1 MPQRP
6 NILIVDPNEQD
17 MQLLEISLRNM
28 KFAIT
33 TATNTFE
40 ALKKV
45 EIFPPDL
52 IISET
57 NVEDFDGFELC
68 KNIKENDRWAQ
79 IPFIFLAS
87 DKDLKSKV
95 KGLQLGVDDYLTK
108 PIFLVELVA
117 RIKMLMQ
124 RKERE
129 SIEKQES
136 RTRFTGSLS
145 EIGIVDII
153 QTIDLSKK
161 KGVVHLAHDGE
172 TGAIYFEDG
181 DIVDAE
187 LAQQDGE
194 EAVYRMMRWSE
205 GFFDI
210 DFRPIRREKK
220 VSIGVQQLL
229 MEGLRRLDEW
239 NRILEQLPPMAT
251 IFNVDVLELID
262 RLDEI
267 PDEVNGLVALFD
279 GQRSLDEVVSNDI
292 FTDLDTLRIVSKLI
306 FFGVLIEHEQKTRA
320 VERPEEDKDVIVGAS
335 EVERERKSTDS
346 LGVPAV
352 APQDLQFGKAEEV
365 DIVEVSAGEAAPD
378 REEAG
383 AEESEAVE
391 SKAAEEVEEKEEKKE
406 EKEEKKEAL
415 AEAEKKVIGKIEIK
429 KVPVEVIGKGPDAP
443 VEKLTPKKGV
453 IIGEKTVEVRE
464 TKGDDED
471 TVRKRVEDVGVKTI
485 KVKAPSIPSTAAREE
500 ELPSEMKEGRVEEEV
515 LSAIDSKIQQLKEG
529 KAEEDKKAARKE
541 EEAGK
546 EEEAPKEEGREAP
559 TARMYSKEAAREKD
573 VEEALKEKLTARW
586 TFPVSDSGFIEE
598 KLKEKA
604 AKEEKEKATEEGR
617 DEVKEEGKEEEHEEA
632 ARTEGRQHIEEE
644 PAKQEEVRKGM
655 VQAISLNEV
664 KEEIEKREKDG
675 EEKKEEKKEGKK
687 KEMTES
693 GAYSVE
699 DKEFF
704 RSAPTGDEP
713 VDTFEDLDFG
723 SKGKRE
729 KSTKG
734 LTYAIWT
741 IILLGIAGVLFLV
754 FGKDLLKQGPDLT
767 LLDKLEEVE
776 PVSSKPLMEK
786 SMEELSPMEG
796 EGEEAAPQPGQEEGE
811 GEEQASPAGGG
822 TEEAAGGTEEGTEG
836 STEGGTEEGTEG
848 TEEGKD
854 PEPPVAPSD
863 SGAYA
868 ALLAE
873 AKDLMAKKKK
883 KDAIEKFKEAVN
895 VNPNG
900 QEALSILVD
909 NYKEKPKPEVLAWGK
924 KATQLGPNDARAWFG
939 YGLALFTKGNVK
951 EAKPVFEHCIEI
963 EPPDSSTNNCKKMLK
978 WCK

>member
-6 NILIVDPNEQD
+6 NILIVDPSEQD

-33 TATNTFE
+33 TATNAFD

-52 IISET
+52 IIAET

-68 KNIKENDRWAQ
+68 KNIKENDQWAQ
-79 IPFIFLAS
+79 IPFIFLTS

-124 RKERE
+124 KKERE

-187 LAQQDGE
+187 LAQQEGE
-194 EAVYRMMRWSE
+194 DAVYRMMRWSE

-220 VSIGVQQLL
+220 ISVGVQQLL

-279 GQRSLDEVVSNDI
+279 GQRSLEEVVSNDI

-320 VERPEEDKDVIVGAS
+320 VERPEDDEVVIVGAA
-335 EVERERKSTDS
+335 EGERERKSTDS
-346 LGVPAV
+346 MGVPV
-352 APQDLQFGKAEEV
+352 TAPQDLQFGKAEDV
-365 DIVEVSAGEAAPD
+365 DIVEAPAGAKGPAA
-378 REEAG
+378 EEA
-383 AEESEAVE
+383 EEEKAEAVE
-391 SKAAEEVEEKEEKKE
+391 AKAEEEAQVEKEEKKE
-406 EKEEKKEAL
+406 EKEEKKEAR
-415 AEAEKKVIGKIEIK
+415 AEADGEKKVIGRISIK
-429 KVPVEVIGKGPDAP
+429 KVPVEVISKGPQAP
-443 VEKLTPKKGV
+443 AEKLTPKKSV
-453 IIGEKTVEVRE
+453 IIGEKAAEVRE
-464 TKGDDED
+464 KTAQDDED
-471 TVRKRVEDVGVKTI
+471 TVRKRVEELGAETMKTA
-485 KVKAPSIPSTAAREE
+485 APSIPSTPEKDE
-500 ELPSEMKEGRVEEEV
+500 GLPSEMKEGRVEEEV

-529 KAEEDKKAARKE
+529 KVAEEEEEKKAADKDEVAEKE
-541 EEAGK
+541 GET
-546 EEEAPKEEGREAP
+546 PREEGREAP
-559 TARMYSKEAAREKD
+559 TARMYSKDAAKEKD

-586 TFPVSDSGFIEE
+586 TFPVSGSGEIAQ
-598 KLKEKA
+598 KLKGEREE
-604 AKEEKEKATEEGR
+604 AKEEGREEAL
-617 DEVKEEGKEEEHEEA
+617 EEGKEKEDEKEEA
-632 ARTEGRQHIEEE
+632 ARAEGKQHIEEE
-644 PAKQEEVRKGM
+644 PARQEEVRKGM

-664 KEEIEKREKDG
+664 KEEIEKREKEG
-675 EEKKEEKKEGKK
+675 EEKKVDKK
-687 KEMTES
+687 KEMSES

-704 RSAPTGDEP
+704 RSAPTGDEQ
-713 VDTFEDLDFG
+713 VDTFEDLDFSG
-723 SKGKRE
+723 KGKKE
-729 KSTKG
+729 ESTKG

-754 FGKDLLKQGPDLT
+754 FGKDLFKQGPDLT

-776 PVSSKPLMEK
+776 PVSTKPLMEK

-796 EGEEAAPQPGQEEGE
+796 EEEGEETAPQPGQEEGE
-811 GEEQASPAGGG
+811 GEEQASSVAEG
-822 TEEAAGGTEEGTEG
+822 TEEAAEGAEEAAEGTEEAA
-836 STEGGTEEGTEG
+836 EG
-848 TEEGKD
+848 TEEGMET
-854 PEPPVAPSD
+854 EPPVAPAAD
-863 SGAYA
+863 GAYA
-868 ALLAE
+868 ALLAK
-873 AKDLMAKKKK
+873 AKDLMEKKKK
-883 KDAIEKFKEAVN
+883 KEGVEKLKEAVAA
-895 VNPNG
+895 NPDG
-900 QEALSILVD
+900 QEALSMLVD
-909 NYKEKPKPEVLAWGK
+909 IYREKPKPEVLAWGK
-924 KATQLGPNDARAWFG
+924 KATQLGPNDTRAWFG
-939 YGLALFTKGNVK
+939 YGLALFTKGKIK

-963 EPPDSSTNNCKKMLK
+963 EPSDSNTNNCKKMLK